1 MSKIESGTTMVI
13 KILSLPGDGIGP
25 EVTAEAE
32 KVLACVA
39 GCFGHQIRIERGLI
53 GAAALRRG
61 GGAFPDSTR
70 AAVAAADAVLLGA
83 VGLPEYDRHPP
94 AERPEK
100 GLLELRAAMGVFA
113 NLRPVKAYPSL
124 LKASP
129 LKEERVAG
137 TDLLILRELTG
148 GLYFGTPRGIAQ
160 GRATNTMS
168 YTEGEIERVARLA
181 FELAGSRKGKVTSV
195 DKANVLET
203 SQLWRQVVSRVA
215 SDFPDIRLEHLL
227 VDNAAMQLVL
237 DPADF
242 DVLLTENLFGDILS
256 DEAAVLA
263 GSIGLLASASLGA
276 RRADGALPGLF
287 EPIHGSAPAL
297 AGKGLANP
305 LGAIGSVA
313 LMLDWSF
320 GLRAESVL
328 VEDAIAWLLEEGPLT
343 PDLGGR
349 ATTRE
354 VGDALCARIAAR
366 VEACSGA
373 EQ

>member
-1 MSKIESGTTMVI
+1 MELN
-13 KILSLPGDGIGP
+13 ILSLPGDGIGP

-32 KVLACVA
+32 KVLACAA
-39 GCFGHQIRIERGLI
+39 GGAGHRLRIGRGLI
-53 GAAALRRG
+53 GAAALKAG
-61 GGAFPDSTR
+61 QAALPDATR
-70 AAVAAADAVLLGA
+70 AAAVAADAVLLGA
-83 VGLPEYDRHPP
+83 VGLPEYDQHPP

-100 GLLELRAAMGVFA
+100 GLLALRAAMGVFA

-129 LKEERVAG
+129 LKEARVAG

-148 GLYFGTPRGIAQ
+148 GLYFGTPRGLAH
-160 GRATNTMS
+160 GRATNTLT
-168 YTEGEIERVARLA
+168 YTEAEIERVARLA
-181 FELAGSRKGKVTSV
+181 FELARGRRGKVTSV

-203 SQLWRQVVSRVA
+203 SQLWRQVVDRVA
-215 SDFPDIRLEHLL
+215 GDFPGIRLEHLL

-237 DPADF
+237 EPAAF

-276 RRADGALPGLF
+276 RREGGALPGLY

-320 GLRAESVL
+320 GLKEEAAL
-328 VEDAIAWLLEEGPLT
+328 VEAAIAWLLEEGPLT

-349 ATTRE
+349 ATTSE
-354 VGDALCARIAAR
+354 VGDALCARIRAGQ
-366 VEACSGA
+366 GA
-373 EQ
+373 LAGAPE

>member
-1 MSKIESGTTMVI
+1 MKLN
-13 KILSLPGDGIGP
+13 ILSLPGDGIGP
-25 EVTAEAE
+25 EVITEAE

-39 GCFGHQIRIERGLI
+39 GHFGHELRIERGLI
-53 GAAALRRG
+53 GAAALKNGR
-61 GGAFPDSTR
+61 GAFPVSTR
-70 AAVAAADAVLLGA
+70 AAVKHADAVLLGA
-83 VGLPEYDRHPP
+83 VGLPEYDQHPP

-129 LKEERVAG
+129 LKEERIAG

-148 GLYFGTPRGIAQ
+148 GLYFGEPRGIAQ

-168 YTEGEIERVARLA
+168 YTEAEIERVARLA
-181 FELAGSRKGKVTSV
+181 FELARGRRRKVTSV
-195 DKANVLET
+195 DKANVLEN
-203 SQLWRQVVSRVA
+203 SQLWRQVVNRVGQ
-215 SDFPDIRLEHLL
+215 DYPDIRLEHLL

-237 DPADF
+237 EPTAF

-276 RRADGALPGLF
+276 RRADGAQPGLY
-287 EPIHGSAPAL
+287 EPIHGSAPGI
-297 AGKGLANP
+297 AGQSLANP

-313 LMLDWSF
+313 LMLEWSF
-320 GLRAESVL
+320 GLRDESAL
-328 VEDAIAWLLEEGPLT
+328 MENAIAWLLEKGPLT

-349 ATTRE
+349 ATTGQ
-354 VGDALCARIAAR
+354 VGDALCARL
-366 VEACSGA
+366 EAFAGA
-373 EQ
+373 PE

>member
-1 MSKIESGTTMVI
+1 MRNPVNL

-25 EVTAEAE
+25 EVIAEAE
-32 KVLACVA
+32 KVLACVVA
-39 GCFGHQIRIERGLI
+39 RSGHGLHLERGLI
-53 GAAALRRG
+53 GAAALKAG
-61 GGAFPDSTR
+61 DQALPEASR
-70 AAVAAADAVLLGA
+70 AAAIQADAVLLGA
-83 VGLPEYDRHPP
+83 VGLPEYDQHPP
-94 AERPEK
+94 AQRPEK
-100 GLLELRAAMGVFA
+100 GLLELRAAMEVFA

-148 GLYFGTPRGIAQ
+148 GLYFGTPRGLHQ

-168 YTEGEIERVARLA
+168 YTEAEVERAARLA
-181 FELAGSRKGKVTSV
+181 FELARGRRRKVTSV
-195 DKANVLET
+195 DKANVLEN
-203 SQLWRQVVSRVA
+203 SQLWRQVVNQVA
-215 SDFPDIRLEHLL
+215 KDFPEVRLEHLL

-237 DPADF
+237 EPTAF

-276 RRADGALPGLF
+276 RRADGRLPGLY
-287 EPIHGSAPAL
+287 EPIHGSAPAI

-313 LMLDWSF
+313 LMLEWSF
-320 GLRAESVL
+320 GLKEEASL
-328 VEDAIAWLLEEGPLT
+328 LDDAIAWLLEEGPLT
-343 PDLGGR
+343 PDLGGA
-349 ATTRE
+349 ATTAQ
-354 VGDALCARIAAR
+354 VGDALCGRIGAISGAFAEAAR
-366 VEACSGA
+366 
-373 EQ
+373 